1 MIHKKLLV
9 AIVIAASTLILLSID
24 SIANAL
30 LGFALAGV
38 VPGTTM
44 VIPFWA
50 MVALWCLV
58 ITVITTAYLET
69 TLGFIR
75 SHKHHHTRR
84 ARMPRRRYSSI

>member
-1 MIHKKLLV
+1 MRKKLIV
-9 AIVIAASTLILLSID
+9 TTAIILSALTVLSID
-24 SIANAL
+24 GIANAL

-58 ITVITTAYLET
+58 ITVIATAYLET
-69 TLGFIR
+69 TLGFMR
-75 SHKHHHTRR
+75 SHKQYTERR